1 MASVTLIDSDVL
13 IAHLRGIEAARVW
26 LKDVRTRSALAVSV
40 LTVTEIVGGMRSAE
54 RHQVRTLLD
63 IIPQEPVSSSIAHRA
78 GELMRV
84 WHRSHTGI
92 STVDYVIAATAI
104 EQNMDL
110 ATLNIRH
117 YPMFPQ
123 LSAPFTLPT
132 LT

>member
-1 MASVTLIDSDVL
+1 
-13 IAHLRGIEAARVW
+13 
-26 LKDVRTRSALAVSV
+26 
-40 LTVTEIVGGMRSAE
+40 
-54 RHQVRTLLD
+54 
-63 IIPQEPVSSSIAHRA
+63 
-78 GELMRV
+78 MRV